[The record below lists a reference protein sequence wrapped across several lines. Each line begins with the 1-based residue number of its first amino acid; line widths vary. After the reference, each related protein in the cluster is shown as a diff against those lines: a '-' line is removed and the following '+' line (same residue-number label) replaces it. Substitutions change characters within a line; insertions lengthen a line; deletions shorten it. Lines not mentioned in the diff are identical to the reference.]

1 VNEKLINASRARD
14 HAAELAKLDSPGALR
29 AARAISEPW
38 YRAQALAYVVRF
50 APQKEIDEISAEAF
64 EACRSC
70 PDAYQYLAAAAW
82 PLAAL
87 IERGALDRVREA
99 LASLAAREAEVEPP
113 SSRSEALFLLFQAC
127 FDLDAATRESF
138 ARKLVAAHA
147 EARHWRSRRNLVD
160 ALAMLNGRDA
170 ELAARIASTVDEERA
185 RRKAE
190 EILRANARLRPRPFF
205 S

>member
-14 HAAELAKLDSPGALR
+14 RAAELAKLDSPGALR
-29 AARAISEPW
+29 EARAITEPW
-38 YRAQALAYVVRF
+38 YRAQALAFVIRF

-70 PDAYQYLAAAAW
+70 ADAYQHLAAAAW

-87 IERGALDRVREA
+87 IERGAFEPVREV
-99 LASLAAREAEVEPP
+99 LAALLAREGEVQPA
-113 SSRSEALFLLFQAC
+113 SSRSEALFTLFQAC
-127 FDLDAATRESF
+127 FDLDAVTREDF
-138 ARKLVAAHA
+138 VQRLVAAHVDA
-147 EARHWRSRRNLVD
+147 QHWRSRRNLID

-170 ELAARIASTVDEERA
+170 EAAKRIAATVDDQRV
-185 RRKAE
+185 RRRME
-190 EILRANARLRPRPFF
+190 EIFRAKERMRPRPFF

>member
-1 VNEKLINASRARD
+1 VNEKWINASRARD
-14 HAAELAKLDSPGALR
+14 RAAELAKLDSPGALR
-29 AARAISEPW
+29 EARAIGEPW
-38 YRAQALAYVVRF
+38 YRAQALAFVVRF

-70 PDAYQYLAAAAW
+70 ADAYRQLAAAAW

-87 IERGALDRVREA
+87 IERGAFERVRET
-99 LASLAAREAEVEPP
+99 LASLLAHETEVRPA

-127 FDLDAATRESF
+127 FDLDAATR
-138 ARKLVAAHA
+138 ADLVRKLVEAHA
-147 EARHWRSRRNLVD
+147 DAKHWRSRRNLID

-170 ELAARIASTVDEERA
+170 EAAKRIAATVDDVRV
-185 RRKAE
+185 RRRME
-190 EILRANARLRPRPFF
+190 EILRANERMRARPFF